1 MLSFFVLLPGAV
13 KNFVILRDRT
23 PNSVCECSERLRTSQ
38 AAYALIVFIHELS
51 HERTKG
57 VLVLE
62 ISRNTWMD
70 QFSREYTVMKMDRS
84 DLVFLLT
91 YVSRVTKCCTSFIPS
106 RLAEALP
113 FVGITL
119 FFFSFLPAAGQT
131 TYGTILGRVT
141 DASDAGIPRAT
152 VTLINT
158 GTQERRTVQSN
169 GSGDYQF
176 TNLVPGMYEVDFEN
190 AGFATLKRQN
200 IQVTVQAS
208 VRIDA
213 QLQVGNVTETI
224 NVDTTSP
231 ILETQPGAL
240 GQLVEGKQVQE
251 MPLNGRNVFNLL
263 ILAPGVVPQGSTGGN
278 PLGNQSGGTFT
289 NNTGFGNYQIGGG
302 MGNQSAFYLDGVPL
316 NTTYINS
323 PGLVP
328 TQDAIQEFRVDSN
341 AVSAEFGHFA
351 GGVINMASKSGTNA
365 FHGSVYEY
373 IRNRVLNANTF
384 FNKRDPAAI
393 IPTPAFT
400 QNQYGVSV
408 SGPIRR
414 DKLFAFFSWEGF
426 SFRRG
431 NPVLTTVPTA
441 AFRNG
446 DFSSLCSAY
455 NSDGVC
461 TASNGTQLYDPLTT
475 CGVTGAPAC
484 PAGRTTPRLPFAFN
498 RIPIS
503 RLDSATKQ
511 YFTYYGMPNQPATI
525 NNAGLPTN
533 NFATN
538 VKLGGNTNQYNVRLD
553 WNASE
558 RQRIFTRY
566 SYWSGTSLPAD
577 PFHVNFGGLY
587 SYTGAQNFVIGDTY
601 TFNPHTIADFRL
613 SYLRATNGFTPQQ
626 LGTDLSKFGPAWS
639 QLASQVTLPVAP
651 LASNGYYSF
660 NGTDNRAI
668 VNNYDLSGSMTKI
681 MGRHTL
687 KFGGEARHN
696 EWNFAQSGSAAGNF
710 TFDQGFTAQLDPNRN
725 NAQVAN
731 TGYAGASFFLGNPAS
746 GSAASIAF
754 TDAINWY
761 VGAYLQDAFSIT
773 HKLTLTGG
781 IRWEWPETFTEK
793 NDRLTVLL
801 PNATDPLGSSVNLPL
816 KGQIALVNSPAYTPR
831 QFLRNRFTLF
841 SPRLNMAYSPNPTM
855 SIRAGY
861 GLSWIPPDMVNYSL
875 SPFQSPVNAA
885 TTTMVSSVGGT
896 TSLYPAA
903 TFSDPFPT
911 GLVPP
916 IGHDPSQLSIFE
928 GQSVTS
934 PNPDAPFG
942 YAQQWNFQIQQQLA
956 GDLLFDIGY
965 AGSKGTH
972 LAHSLIQLNQ
982 LPDSAL
988 ALGAALSEQ
997 VNNPFYGYIT
1007 NGLLASRTVARGQ
1020 LLRPYPQFQNFQDSG
1035 GGRGDSHWNSLQTRL
1050 LKRSKSGNIISASYT
1065 FSKLI
1070 SNTDTLTSW
1079 LENHGTAGVQNW
1091 NNLRAEKSLASFD
1104 VPHRFVVS
1112 YVLNLPFGK
1121 NRSFLANTGP
1131 LVDRIVG
1138 GWSVN
1143 GITTLQSG
1151 FPLGL
1156 TTAANQTGSLGG
1168 GSRPNVIDPGNKKKS
1183 GPAQSRLAQWF
1194 NTAAFAAP
1202 PAYTFGNE
1210 SRLDNTLRAHG
1221 VANWDFTISK
1231 AVPITE
1237 RLSFDFKAEI
1247 FNLFNRVQFGD
1258 PGTQLGSANFGI
1270 VSSQINNPRQIQF
1283 AGRLSF

>member
-1 MLSFFVLLPGAV
+1 
-13 KNFVILRDRT
+13 
-23 PNSVCECSERLRTSQ
+23 
-38 AAYALIVFIHELS
+38 
-51 HERTKG
+51 
-57 VLVLE
+57 
-62 ISRNTWMD
+62 
-70 QFSREYTVMKMDRS
+70 MKMDRS